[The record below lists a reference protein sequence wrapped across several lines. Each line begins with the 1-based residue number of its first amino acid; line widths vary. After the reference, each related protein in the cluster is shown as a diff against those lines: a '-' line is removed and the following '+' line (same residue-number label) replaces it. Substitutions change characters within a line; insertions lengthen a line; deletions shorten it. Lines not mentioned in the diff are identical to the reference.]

1 MCVEYVIGDR
11 LIYSG
16 LGWHSVDFVR
26 LLGKDSSGLY
36 ALKVGEEHVHDEH
49 VMKHDIET
57 LIAFMSR
64 FPLSGAETNGQ
75 GIMNSNAI
83 LKCHNRV

>member
-1 MCVEYVIGDR
+1 MCVKYVIGDG

-36 ALKVGEEHVHDEH
+36 VLKVGEEHLKFSGSEWPPTNLS
-49 VMKHDIET
+49 KCQLIT
-57 LIAFMSR
+57 L
-64 FPLSGAETNGQ
+64 
-75 GIMNSNAI
+75 
-83 LKCHNRV
+83 CHCCEN

>member
-1 MCVEYVIGDR
+1 MCVEYVIRDG

-36 ALKVGEEHVHDEH
+36 VLKVGEKYIINLMDQSGLHV
-49 VMKHDIET
+49 K
-57 LIAFMSR
+57 
-64 FPLSGAETNGQ
+64 
-75 GIMNSNAI
+75 
-83 LKCHNRV
+83 

>member
-1 MCVEYVIGDR
+1 MCALQIFCIIIIITEPLKTMVCNGLQVCVEYVIRDG

-36 ALKVGEEHVHDEH
+36 VLKVGEEH
-49 VMKHDIET
+49 I
-57 LIAFMSR
+57 
-64 FPLSGAETNGQ
+64 
-75 GIMNSNAI
+75 GILVATM
-83 LKCHNRV
+83 